1 MIKRYEVALILQ
13 ESVSLIF
20 GLTIHPK
27 DYENDFLE
35 INLYFAFFVLHF
47 KIYY

>member
-35 INLYFAFFVLHF
+35 INFYFAFLVLHF